1 VRFPPA
7 NLQLRRAQLVLML
20 ATLLPTIA
28 LTVVGLMLLVLG
40 GSGTTLLAGVLVLT
54 LCTSV
59 LTGYIL
65 GSIFVGKGASLV
77 RVQNDF
83 VSSVSHELRTP
94 LTSIRLLI
102 ESLRDGR
109 LEATERTQVLSLL
122 ARETDRLDALV
133 ARVLEL
139 SRLQSSHVYRREAID
154 VAALVDE
161 SIAAFDALTLARPT
175 PVARKLE
182 PGLVVTG
189 DRPTLVRALVNLLT
203 NAWKYTGEDKR
214 IEIEARSAGR
224 WIDLIVR
231 DNGVGIDR
239 AEQRTIFEQ
248 FQRGRAAHEGG
259 AVGIGLGLSFVRE
272 IVRGHR
278 GRIDVASEP
287 GRTELRIR
295 LRVRRP
301 RPEDAEVLAAA
312 AGGEE
317 LTRQEAAA
325 R

>member
-1 VRFPPA
+1 MRFLPA

-20 ATLLPTIA
+20 ATLLPTVA
-28 LTVVGLMLLVLG
+28 MTAVGLLLLTLG
-40 GSGTTLLAGVLVLT
+40 SSTTTLISGVLVLT
-54 LCTSV
+54 LCTTV
-59 LTGYIL
+59 ITGYIL

-83 VSSVSHELRTP
+83 MSSVSHELRTP

-109 LEATERTQVLSLL
+109 LPPEDRSQVLSLL

-133 ARVLEL
+133 ERVLEL
-139 SRLQSSHVYRREAID
+139 SRLQASHVYGRDPID
-154 VAALVDE
+154 VESLVEE

-175 PVARKLE
+175 PIARHLE
-182 PGLVVTG
+182 PGLSVTG

-224 WIDLIVR
+224 WIDLVVR

-239 AEQRTIFEQ
+239 AEQRAIFEQ
-248 FQRGRAAHEGG
+248 FHRGRAAHERG
-259 AVGIGLGLSFVRE
+259 AVGIGLGLSFVHA

-278 GRIDVASEP
+278 GKIDVLSEP
-287 GRTELRIR
+287 GHTELRIR
-295 LRVRRP
+295 LRRRRP
-301 RPEDAEVLAAA
+301 GQPAPTAARPAPGA
-312 AGGEE
+312 AGG
-317 LTRQEAAA
+317 LARQATR
-325 R
+325 

>member
-1 VRFPPA
+1 MRFPPA

-28 LTVVGLMLLVLG
+28 MTAVGLLLLILG
-40 GSGTTLLAGVLVLT
+40 SSATTLLSGALVLT
-54 LCTSV
+54 FCTSV
-59 LTGYIL
+59 ITGYIL
-65 GSIFVGKGASLV
+65 GSIYVGKGASLV

-102 ESLRDGR
+102 ESLRNGR
-109 LEATERTQVLSLL
+109 LPAEDRDQVLSLL

-133 ARVLEL
+133 DRVLEL
-139 SRLQSSHVYRREAID
+139 SRLQSSHVYRRETID
-154 VAALVDE
+154 AASLVDE
-161 SIAAFDALTLARPT
+161 SIAAFDALTLMRPT
-175 PVARKLE
+175 PVARTVE
-182 PGLVVTG
+182 PGLTLTG

-214 IEIEARSAGR
+214 TMIEARSAGR
-224 WIDLIVR
+224 WIELIVR

-239 AEQRTIFEQ
+239 AEQRAIFEQ
-248 FQRGRAAHEGG
+248 FKRGRAAEEGG
-259 AVGIGLGLSFVRE
+259 AAGIGLGLSFVHA

-278 GRIDVASEP
+278 GKIEVSSEP

-295 LRVRRP
+295 LKRRRALP
-301 RPEDAEVLAAA
+301 PAAA
-312 AGGEE
+312 P
-317 LTRQEAAA
+317 AAA
-325 R
+325 PRTGDTLARTGAP